1 MADGGMPPPVGS
13 LGCYKGVMLCNRPP
27 EDTSRL
33 GGGGGGD
40 GMLPFRS
47 MIAANANEP
56 PGLPPAKDAKR
67 PEQLGTGIV
76 KTCGPSA
83 ALRRHCKWIKE
94 LQAQIRD
101 EQMSTERN
109 EKDDEV
115 RKQRMQEAARKQREL
130 IKHIKHGREPGTVN
144 AFEIEAIL
152 DPKMAVRKA
161 EIVNAESVSTR
172 AEVAPPKP
180 LWAMTE
186 AEKDTFEDE
195 QADDLIKFAEDLDYD
210 KYVNDLEYRQE
221 VQAVRDRAKK
231 LQREQDAFKDAL
243 VREFNETDEDED
255 EMRSTSAGGSVW
267 HEDAG
272 SRVGDRRRQQRAGP
286 DGSQPDWDSST
297 AFGEDPNIPEGREAR
312 TAAGRILEANPQL
325 RSIHSKGSVQRI
337 VERAQQQGVTSG
349 DID

>member
-1 MADGGMPPPVGS
+1 
-13 LGCYKGVMLCNRPP
+13 MLCNRPP
-27 EDTSRL
+27 EETSRL
-33 GGGGGGD
+33 GGGGGAD
-40 GMLPFRS
+40 SALPFRS
-47 MIAANANEP
+47 MIAANANEQ
-56 PGLPPAKDAKR
+56 PGLPPAKDARR
-67 PEQLGTGIV
+67 PEQLGTGTV

-94 LQAQIRD
+94 LQAQIRED
-101 EQMSTERN
+101 QMSAERT
-109 EKDDEV
+109 EKDDET
-115 RKQRMQEAARKQREL
+115 RKQRMQEAARKQRDL
-130 IKHIKHGREPGTVN
+130 IRQIKHGREPGTVN

-152 DPKMAVRKA
+152 DPKMAVRHA
-161 EIVNAESVSTR
+161 EIGNSESASDK

-186 AEKDTFEDE
+186 AEKDSFEEE

-243 VREFNETDEDED
+243 VREFNGTEEDED

-272 SRVGDRRRQQRAGP
+272 SRAGDRRRQRVGP

-297 AFGEDPNIPEGREAR
+297 VFGEDAAVPEGREAR
-312 TAAGRILEANPQL
+312 LAAGRLLEANPQL

-337 VERAQQQGVTSG
+337 VERAQQGAGVTGG
-349 DID
+349 DVN